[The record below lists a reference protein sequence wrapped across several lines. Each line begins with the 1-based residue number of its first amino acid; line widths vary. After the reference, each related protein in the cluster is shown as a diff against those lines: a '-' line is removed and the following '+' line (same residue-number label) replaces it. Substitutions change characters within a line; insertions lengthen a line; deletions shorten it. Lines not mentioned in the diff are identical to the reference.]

1 MFIDWSFW
9 KWLDFIAFLCFMV
22 IPPPMFIVT
31 WLYVNKTPHKQRLIE
46 LGYGTNNDWYR
57 GKRIDFVDA
66 NYVISLMAGV
76 SYGMRFRKNK
86 LKKPTVMFSLAPN
99 LHLNENYNKLINEFG
114 FFVKWESVKYI
125 LIIFGMTVLFIGM
138 GIDKGWFNF

>member
-1 MFIDWSFW
+1 MSELGLPLVI
-9 KWLDFIAFLCFMV
+9 IAVLCAGI
-22 IPPPMFIVT
+22 IPIPMFIVT
-31 WLYVNKTPHKQRLIE
+31 WLYVNKTPRKQRLIE